1 MDTQHHHTMQDLF
14 AQLGLPDDEPS
25 IKRFV
30 REHRPLPD
38 EQRLHEASFWSDHQ
52 AAFLR
57 EKLKDDSDWAIPID
71 ELSARLRE
79 HTPPAELP
87 QAGGAE
93 ETGQPKARH

>member
-38 EQRLHEASFWSDHQ
+38 RQRVHEAPFWNDAQ

-71 ELSARLRE
+71 ELSACLHE
-79 HTPPAELP
+79 HTPPSDLP
-87 QAGGAE
+87 QGDAE
-93 ETGQPKARH
+93 QTGQGKARH